1 MRVMA
6 ERENQ
11 FDASRAELFE
21 ALGHP
26 ARVQILR
33 ALQRRPLGFA
43 ELKRE
48 VGIESSGH
56 LQFHL
61 GKLTGLIITTPEGVY
76 TLTDEGREAI
86 RVLNT
91 TTGSGEIAAK
101 ARTSPLKRTHLTK
114 LLLTVL
120 LVALV
125 VLAGTAVYQQQQIG
139 GLNNELRTRTS
150 SSSSTNTS
158 SSTCFSWG
166 FQCESLVVNFQ
177 MTATIAPNGSIL
189 FAGVVTNNGRDP
201 ATGMRILVNGTEC
214 CGNDTY
220 WETTFSPGYPTLG
233 GEPLASGSSVTFHA
247 RLKAGAPPAWPVA
260 CQSFRCSAGD
270 KLLIEV
276 DLFGANSSQ
285 AAAMTYITIGT
296 E

>member
-1 MRVMA
+1 MT

-61 GKLTGLIITTPEGVY
+61 GKLTGLVITTPEGVY
-76 TLTDEGREAI
+76 TLTDDGKEAI

-101 ARTSPLKRTHLTK
+101 ARASPFKRTYWTK
-114 LLLTVL
+114 PLLAVL

-125 VLAGTAVYQQQQIG
+125 VLAGIAVYQQQQIA
-139 GLNNELRTRTS
+139 GLNSELRTKTS
-150 SSSSTNTS
+150 TSVSTNTGS
-158 SSTCFSWG
+158 SICFG
-166 FQCESLVVNFQ
+166 FGFSCDPLVVNSQ
-177 MTATIAPNGSIL
+177 MTATRASDGSIL
-189 FAGVVTNNGRDP
+189 FSGSVTNNGKDP
-201 ATGMRILVNGTEC
+201 ATGMRILVNGTEFG
-214 CGNDTY
+214 GNDTY
-220 WETTFSPGYPTLG
+220 WTTTFSPYLPMLG
-233 GEPLASGSSVTFHA
+233 GEPLGPGGSVTFHA
-247 RLKAGAPPAWPVA
+247 RLAAGAPPAWPVA
-260 CQSFRCSAGD
+260 CQSFSCSAGD
-270 KLLIEV
+270 KLLVEV
-276 DLFGANSSQ
+276 DLFGNNTNFASSD
-285 AAAMTYITIGT
+285 TYITIGT
-296 E
+296 G